1 MSTIMERLTS
11 LLCARAAAL
20 PLSRC
25 RITRPYLLD
34 RSGIGTSG
42 TAMFFAVPYLV
53 SEDARDAARS
63 VSLYAVPRDYHL
75 YVRQLG
81 ERILP
86 VLAHDFPGVRFALF
100 SDHSPLAEVDGA
112 ARAGLG
118 VVGLNG
124 LLITP
129 EYGSFVFIA
138 EVVTSADYETA
149 AGHAEPVFPDVPPAC
164 IRCGACRRACPAG
177 CLDGQSGTDMA
188 ACLSALTQKKGALTE
203 DETRA
208 LSRHPLVWGCDT
220 CQIVCPM
227 NRAALD
233 GSRDTQIPFFRAD
246 RLPRLTLSV
255 LDGMTD
261 DAFSQRAY
269 AWRGRSVIRRGLLL
283 HSNKEDNS

>member
-53 SEDARDAARS
+53 SADAHDASRS

-81 ERILP
+81 EEILP
-86 VLAHDFPGVRFALF
+86 VLARDFPGVRFSLF

-129 EYGSFVFIA
+129 DYGSFIFIA

-149 AGHAEPVFPDVPPAC
+149 VGRAEPVFPDAPPAC

-177 CLDGQSGTDMA
+177 CLDGQTGRDMTS
-188 ACLSALTQKKGALTE
+188 CLSALTQKKGALTE
-203 DETRA
+203 EEGRA
-208 LSRHPLVWGCDT
+208 LSRHPLAWGCDT

-233 GSRDTQIPFFRAD
+233 GRHDTPIPFFRES
-246 RLPRLTLSV
+246 RLPRLTLPV

-283 HSNKEDNS
+283 HSSMEDNS